1 MDINRKEENND
12 TNENFNPWD
21 YIRVVNVRGE
31 PEYQPQS
38 DEKVII
44 AHRANPILGNKHPMK
59 AQTMKE
65 RARVIAEYK
74 KDLENDLAIKGPM
87 YHNLRSIAQDIVE
100 NKQKIAFSCFCVPCD
115 CHAFKLLPVVVDM
128 AKEIM
133 ENKNIK
139 KIKP

>member
-1 MDINRKEENND
+1 MDINIKEENND
-12 TNENFNPWD
+12 TNENFNPWN

-31 PEYQPQS
+31 PEYQANS

-44 AHRANPILGNKHPMK
+44 AHRTNPILGNKNPMK

-87 YHNLRSIAQDIVE
+87 YHNL
-100 NKQKIAFSCFCVPCD
+100 K
-115 CHAFKLLPVVVDM
+115 
-128 AKEIM
+128 
-133 ENKNIK
+133 
-139 KIKP
+139 